1 MMAAAAAGI
10 NGSNKLVPGEVRDI
24 ALGKQTAP
32 VYLQVIH
39 LKAFEMEA
47 KEPGSV
53 ASFRY
58 KIVLS
63 DSLHFIQGT
72 LAGPLNHLFESKMIE
87 TCSIIKLSQYHVNDM
102 KGHKILYV
110 SGIDVGDVEKF
121 PQKVGIP
128 GSVEASLNAE
138 NPANAP
144 PPVMTASSMHVTNN
158 GGGVSGGLVGASNNN
173 RNEFPANPVPAMAA
187 SPTTTTGKRSFENS
201 SDGGLSKAEI
211 SELMPLIQPINTLN
225 PYNDR
230 YYL

>member
-1 MMAAAAAGI
+1 MT
-10 NGSNKLVPGEVRDI
+10 GSNNNKLVPGEVRNI
-24 ALGKQTAP
+24 ALGKQTQP

-47 KEPGSV
+47 KEPGAG

-63 DSLHFIQGT
+63 DSMHFIQGT

-87 TCSIIKLSQYHVNDM
+87 TCSIVRLTQYHVNDM

-110 SGIDVGDVEKF
+110 SGIDVGEIEKF
-121 PQKVGIP
+121 PQKIGIP

-138 NPANAP
+138 A
-144 PPVMTASSMHVTNN
+144 ASSSHNVASATPTFSNPTLSS
-158 GGGVSGGLVGASNNN
+158 GSSVGGLVGIVK
-173 RNEFPANPVPAMAA
+173 NELP
-187 SPTTTTGKRSFENS
+187 PTTTTTTTTTTTATTGMTPNKRSFEAVAGS
-201 SDGGLSKAEI
+201 EGLSKAEI
-211 SELMPLIQPINTLN
+211 SELTPLIQPINTLS

-230 YYL
+230 